1 MSFQENLNKEHISL
15 TEKNSFNPDSL
26 SKMKFDFSSNSGG
39 LNPDKMSL
47 SKFDL
52 VNIHDLR
59 QIKEHVD
66 SAEFESSYEERWKHT
81 PKEGERG
88 SWTGERGESIFV
100 PSDPEI
106 KALLKKYG
114 LDGIPYKD
122 GVPDFSKI
130 AAATVEIDNMTE
142 QREGEGGN
150 FEQADQALA
159 DKWNAEGKDGRTDWT
174 ASDVRAW
181 RKENGYTWH
190 ERNDMKTMDLV
201 PTKIHQ
207 YFGHFGGVG
216 ECKIR
221 DGNSEEEFDE

>member
-1 MSFQENLNKEHISL
+1 MEDFTKEKFGE
-15 TEKNSFNPDSL
+15 TFKNSFNPDNF
-26 SKMKFDFSSNSGG
+26 SKMKFDFHKTFDGF
-39 LNPDKMSL
+39 NPDKMSL
-47 SKFDL
+47 GKYDL
-52 VNIHDLR
+52 LNAKDVK
-59 QIKEHVD
+59 QISEHID
-66 SAEFESSYEERWKHT
+66 SSYFESSYEDRWKHT
-81 PKEGERG
+81 PKEGDRG
-88 SWTGERGESIFV
+88 TWTGERGESVFI

-106 KALLKKYG
+106 KAILKKYG

-122 GVPDFSKI
+122 GVPDFSKVAI
-130 AAATVEIDNMTE
+130 ATVEIDNMTE

-150 FEQADQALA
+150 FEQADKTLA
-159 DKWNAEGKDGRTDWT
+159 DKWNAEGKDGKTDWT

-207 YFGHFGGVG
+207 YFSHFGGVG

-221 DGNSEEEFDE
+221 DGNSEEDFDE